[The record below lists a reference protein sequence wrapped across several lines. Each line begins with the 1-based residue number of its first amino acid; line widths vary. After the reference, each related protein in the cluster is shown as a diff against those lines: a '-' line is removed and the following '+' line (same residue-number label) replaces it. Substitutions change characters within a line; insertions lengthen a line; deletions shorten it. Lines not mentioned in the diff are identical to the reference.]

1 MVTSGTISKA
11 QRGSAHHQRKAALA
25 IRPTSKTAERYRLNC
40 DYLASACIVRL
51 LRSSSALFLRRERE
65 GITSNESDARM
76 TPARLDSGFLFLH

>member
-1 MVTSGTISKA
+1 MVTSGTIPKA

-51 LRSSSALFLRRERE
+51 LRSSSTLFLKRERE

-76 TPARLDSGFLFLH
+76 IPARLDSGFLCLH